1 MESESLRRSMESSPI
16 RVSKKKHTSANTGE
30 QEMRTSFYYKGKEK
44 EYKAN
49 QYDGGK
55 MHGDKKLIRESLVGI
70 TG

>member
-1 MESESLRRSMESSPI
+1 MESSPM
-16 RVSKKKHTSANTGE
+16 RVGKKKLTSGNTGE

-55 MHGDKKLIRESLVGI
+55 MNGDKKLIRQSLVDI
-70 TG
+70 TE